1 MDFER
6 KIDGEK
12 LVYEGNG
19 DKVFDVLIDALIDY
33 RENDFPGVKKAYIHT
48 NSKIYGDITVE
59 IDKSMRYWDVKEQ
72 FDKLSADWNKK
83 QSREAAR
90 KEFVYA
96 DFEQMMKDLGNIK
109 SCDLTSET
117 TSLEDALKLCKKV
130 MTIFL
135 KAEDLNLSFEQ
146 QKQLCQRLEGLGCC
160 KYKNAAEKF
169 CANFNSSASVDSILC
184 KEQNI
189 EYPLLAFSQLL
200 DVDHETFVDNFKHLT
215 KGGKG
220 ESLCGQWLQAQEKT
234 KRSCGMEQ

>member
-6 KIDGEK
+6 NVDGDK
-12 LVYEGNG
+12 LVYECKS

-72 FDKLSADWNKK
+72 FDKLSKAWNKK
-83 QSREAAR
+83 QSREAVR

-169 CANFNSSASVDSILC
+169 CANFNSYASVDSILR
-184 KEQNI
+184 KGQNI

-234 KRSCGMEQ
+234 KTSCGIEQ

>member
-6 KIDGEK
+6 NIDGDK
-12 LVYEGNG
+12 LVYECKS

-83 QSREAAR
+83 QSREAVR

-96 DFEQMMKDLGNIK
+96 DFEQMIKDLGNIK

>member
-6 KIDGEK
+6 NIDGDK
-12 LVYEGNG
+12 LVYECKS

-83 QSREAAR
+83 QSREAVR

>member
-6 KIDGEK
+6 NVDGDK
-12 LVYEGNG
+12 LVYECKS

-59 IDKSMRYWDVKEQ
+59 IDKTMRYWDLKEQ

-83 QSREAAR
+83 QSREAVR

-96 DFEQMMKDLGNIK
+96 DFEQMIKDLGNIK

-234 KRSCGMEQ
+234 KKSCGMEQ

>member
-6 KIDGEK
+6 NIDGDK
-12 LVYEGNG
+12 LVYECKS

-96 DFEQMMKDLGNIK
+96 DFEQMIKDLGNIK

>member
-6 KIDGEK
+6 NIDGDK
-12 LVYEGNG
+12 LVYECKS

-59 IDKSMRYWDVKEQ
+59 IDKSMRYWDVKER

-234 KRSCGMEQ
+234 KKSCGMEQ

>member
-6 KIDGEK
+6 NIDGDK
-12 LVYEGNG
+12 LVYECKS

-96 DFEQMMKDLGNIK
+96 DFEQMIKDLGNIK
-109 SCDLTSET
+109 SCDLTRET

-220 ESLCGQWLQAQEKT
+220 GSLCGQWLQAQEKT
-234 KRSCGMEQ
+234 KKSYGMEQ

>member
-6 KIDGEK
+6 NVDGDK
-12 LVYEGNG
+12 LVYECKS

-83 QSREAAR
+83 QSREAVR

-96 DFEQMMKDLGNIK
+96 DFEQMIKDLGNIK

-169 CANFNSSASVDSILC
+169 CANFNSSASVDSISC

-234 KRSCGMEQ
+234 KKSCGMEQ

>member
-33 RENDFPGVKKAYIHT
+33 RENDFPGVKKAFIHT

-83 QSREAAR
+83 QSREAVR

-96 DFEQMMKDLGNIK
+96 DFEQMIKDLGNIK

-146 QKQLCQRLEGLGCC
+146 QKQLCQKLEGLGCC

>member
-6 KIDGEK
+6 NVDGDK
-12 LVYEGNG
+12 LVYECKS

-83 QSREAAR
+83 QSREAVR
-90 KEFVYA
+90 KEFVYD
-96 DFEQMMKDLGNIK
+96 DFEQMIKDLGSIK

-215 KGGKG
+215 KGGNG

-234 KRSCGMEQ
+234 KESCGMEQ

>member
-59 IDKSMRYWDVKEQ
+59 IDKSMRYWDAKEQ
-72 FDKLSADWNKK
+72 FDKLSADWNKN
-83 QSREAAR
+83 QSREAVR

-96 DFEQMMKDLGNIK
+96 DFEQMIKDLGNIK

-234 KRSCGMEQ
+234 KKSCGMEQ

>member
-6 KIDGEK
+6 NIDGDK
-12 LVYEGNG
+12 LVYECKS

-234 KRSCGMEQ
+234 KKSYGIEQ

>member
-48 NSKIYGDITVE
+48 NSKIYGDIIVE

-72 FDKLSADWNKK
+72 FDKLSADWNKN
-83 QSREAAR
+83 QSREAVR

-234 KRSCGMEQ
+234 KKSCGMEQ

>member
-6 KIDGEK
+6 NIDGDK
-12 LVYEGNG
+12 LVYECKS

-90 KEFVYA
+90 KEIVYA
-96 DFEQMMKDLGNIK
+96 DFEQMIKDLGNIK

-234 KRSCGMEQ
+234 KKSCGMEQ

>member
-6 KIDGEK
+6 NVDGDK
-12 LVYEGNG
+12 LVYECKS
-19 DKVFDVLIDALIDY
+19 DKVFDALIDALIDY

-83 QSREAAR
+83 QSREAVR

-234 KRSCGMEQ
+234 KKSCGMEQ

>member
-6 KIDGEK
+6 NIDGDK
-12 LVYEGNG
+12 LVYECKS

-83 QSREAAR
+83 QSREAVR

-234 KRSCGMEQ
+234 KKSCGMEQ

>member
-6 KIDGEK
+6 NVDGDK
-12 LVYEGNG
+12 LVYECKS

-234 KRSCGMEQ
+234 KKSYGIEQ

>member
-59 IDKSMRYWDVKEQ
+59 IDKSMRYWYLKEQ

-96 DFEQMMKDLGNIK
+96 DFEQMIKDLGNIK
-109 SCDLTSET
+109 TCDLTSET

-169 CANFNSSASVDSILC
+169 CANFNSNASVDSILC

>member
-6 KIDGEK
+6 NVDGDK
-12 LVYEGNG
+12 LVYECKS

-83 QSREAAR
+83 QSREAVR

-184 KEQNI
+184 QEQNI

-234 KRSCGMEQ
+234 KKSCGMEQ

>member
-72 FDKLSADWNKK
+72 FDKLSADWNKN
-83 QSREAAR
+83 QSREAVR

-96 DFEQMMKDLGNIK
+96 DFEQMIKDLGNIK

-169 CANFNSSASVDSILC
+169 CANFNSNASVDSILC

-234 KRSCGMEQ
+234 KKSCGMEQ

>member
-6 KIDGEK
+6 NVDGDK
-12 LVYEGNG
+12 LVYECKS

>member
-6 KIDGEK
+6 NIDGDK
-12 LVYEGNG
+12 LVYECKS

-83 QSREAAR
+83 QSREAVR

-96 DFEQMMKDLGNIK
+96 DFEQMIKDLGNIK

-135 KAEDLNLSFEQ
+135 KAEDLNLSLEQ

-234 KRSCGMEQ
+234 KKSCGMEQ

>member
-6 KIDGEK
+6 NVDGDK
-12 LVYEGNG
+12 LVYECKS

-59 IDKSMRYWDVKEQ
+59 IDKSMRYWDVKER

-96 DFEQMMKDLGNIK
+96 DFEQMIKDLGNIK

-117 TSLEDALKLCKKV
+117 TSLDDALKLCKKV

-135 KAEDLNLSFEQ
+135 KAEDLNLSDEQ
-146 QKQLCQRLEGLGCC
+146 QKQLCQKLKDLGCC

-184 KEQNI
+184 KGQNI

-234 KRSCGMEQ
+234 KTSCGIEQ

>member
-6 KIDGEK
+6 NVDGDK
-12 LVYEGNG
+12 LVYECKS

-83 QSREAAR
+83 QSREAVR

-234 KRSCGMEQ
+234 KTSCGIEQ

>member
-6 KIDGEK
+6 NIDGDK
-12 LVYEGNG
+12 LVYECKS

-83 QSREAAR
+83 QSREAVR

-96 DFEQMMKDLGNIK
+96 DFEQMIKDLGNIK

-220 ESLCGQWLQAQEKT
+220 ENLCGQWLQAQEKT

>member
-72 FDKLSADWNKK
+72 FDKLSADWNKN

-234 KRSCGMEQ
+234 KKSCGMEQ

>member
-12 LVYEGNG
+12 LVYEGYGN
-19 DKVFDVLIDALIDY
+19 KVFDVLIDALIDY

-96 DFEQMMKDLGNIK
+96 DFEQMIKDLGNIK

-169 CANFNSSASVDSILC
+169 CANFNSSVSVDSILC

-220 ESLCGQWLQAQEKT
+220 ESFCGQWLQAQEKT
-234 KRSCGMEQ
+234 KTSCGIEQ

>member
-6 KIDGEK
+6 NIDGDK
-12 LVYEGNG
+12 LVYECKS

-234 KRSCGMEQ
+234 KKSCGMEQ

>member
-6 KIDGEK
+6 NIDGDK
-12 LVYEGNG
+12 LVYECKS

-83 QSREAAR
+83 QSREAER

-96 DFEQMMKDLGNIK
+96 DFEQMIKDLGNIK

-234 KRSCGMEQ
+234 KKSCGMEQ

>member
-6 KIDGEK
+6 NIDGDK
-12 LVYEGNG
+12 LVYECKS

-83 QSREAAR
+83 QSREAVR

-96 DFEQMMKDLGNIK
+96 DFEQMIKDLGNIK

-135 KAEDLNLSFEQ
+135 KAEDLNLSFEK

>member
-6 KIDGEK
+6 NIDGDK
-12 LVYEGNG
+12 LVYECKS

-83 QSREAAR
+83 QSREAVR

-96 DFEQMMKDLGNIK
+96 DFEQMIKDLGNIK

-234 KRSCGMEQ
+234 KKSCGMEQ

>member
-6 KIDGEK
+6 NIDGDK
-12 LVYEGNG
+12 LVYECKS

-83 QSREAAR
+83 QSREAVR

-96 DFEQMMKDLGNIK
+96 DFEQMIKDLGNIK

-234 KRSCGMEQ
+234 KKSYGMEQ

>member
-6 KIDGEK
+6 NIDGDK
-12 LVYEGNG
+12 LVYECKS

-33 RENDFPGVKKAYIHT
+33 RENDFPGIKKAYIHT

-83 QSREAAR
+83 QSREAVR

-96 DFEQMMKDLGNIK
+96 DFEQMIKDLGNIK

-234 KRSCGMEQ
+234 KKSCGMEQ

>member
-6 KIDGEK
+6 NIDGDK
-12 LVYEGNG
+12 LVYECKS

-83 QSREAAR
+83 QSREAVR

-96 DFEQMMKDLGNIK
+96 DFEQMIKDLGNIK

-169 CANFNSSASVDSILC
+169 CANFNSSASVDSILR

-234 KRSCGMEQ
+234 KKSCGMEQ

>member
-6 KIDGEK
+6 NIDGDK
-12 LVYEGNG
+12 LVYECKS

-83 QSREAAR
+83 QSREAVR

-189 EYPLLAFSQLL
+189 EYPLLAFSKLL

-234 KRSCGMEQ
+234 KKSCGMEQ

>member
-6 KIDGEK
+6 NVDGDK
-12 LVYEGNG
+12 LVYECKS

-96 DFEQMMKDLGNIK
+96 DFEQMIKDLGNIK

-234 KRSCGMEQ
+234 KKSCGMEQ

>member
-6 KIDGEK
+6 NVDGDK
-12 LVYEGNG
+12 LVYECKS
-19 DKVFDVLIDALIDY
+19 DKVFDALIDALIDY

-83 QSREAAR
+83 QSREAVR

-96 DFEQMMKDLGNIK
+96 DFEQMIKDLGNIK

-234 KRSCGMEQ
+234 KKSCGMEQ

>member
-6 KIDGEK
+6 NIDGDK
-12 LVYEGNG
+12 LVYECKS

-59 IDKSMRYWDVKEQ
+59 IDKSMRYWDVKER

-83 QSREAAR
+83 QSREAVR

-234 KRSCGMEQ
+234 KKSCGMEQ

>member
-6 KIDGEK
+6 NIDGDK
-12 LVYEGNG
+12 LVYECKS

-96 DFEQMMKDLGNIK
+96 DFEQMIKDLGNIK

-234 KRSCGMEQ
+234 KKSCGMEQ